1 MSLEALQGYP
11 NVKMTIC
18 QITAEKLNIL
28 HRYCDPDS
36 CQRETLGITSEQ
48 EVSLDGFFNNRSPQ
62 SIETRRSTEF
72 EIREKYRQDRLLDM
86 NTWPVL
92 FVCGANHVESF
103 AKILDDQTIAYEIIV
118 RDWPDQLSEANLSL

>member
-1 MSLEALQGYP
+1 MSLEALKGYP

-18 QITAEKLNIL
+18 QITAERLNIL

-36 CQRETLGITSEQ
+36 FQREKLGITSEQ

-62 SIETRRSTEF
+62 SIETRRFAES
-72 EIREKYRQDRLLDM
+72 EIREKYWLDQLLDM

-92 FVCGANHVESF
+92 FVCGANHAESF
-103 AKILDDQTIAYEIIV
+103 PKILDDQTIAYEIIV
-118 RDWPDQLSEANLSL
+118 RDWPDQLSDANLTL